1 LDQKD
6 EFRKLE
12 SSLVQTAEM
21 QSTHLRNFTDF
32 KLAIQ
37 MTELTALLMS
47 KYMQLR
53 RRKAFLLSLIVYAAT
68 LVNLR
73 V

>member
-1 LDQKD
+1 
-6 EFRKLE
+6 
-12 SSLVQTAEM
+12 M

-37 MTELTALLMS
+37 MTELEALLMS

-53 RRKAFLLSLIVYAAT
+53 QRRAFLLSLIVYAAT
-68 LVNLR
+68 LVSEEVTLSEASQSI
-73 V
+73 